1 MKVTDLAG
9 YRSTQSFGSAAAKKS
24 AMKSSQDENKQSEGL
39 IESFSDVLQKAIN
52 DLGALEADSSRKTN
66 DMLTGK
72 LDNVHDLTIA
82 MEKAKIGL
90 SLALEVRNKAL
101 ESYKE
106 IMRMQI

>member
-1 MKVTDLAG
+1 MKITDLAG
-9 YRSTQSFGSAAAKKS
+9 YSNARPFGSAAAVKS
-24 AMKSSQDENKQSEGL
+24 AGKSLKDESKQSEGL
-39 IESFSDVLQKAIN
+39 IESFSSVLQKAVN
-52 DLGALEADSSRKTN
+52 DLNALEADSTKKTN

-82 MEKAKIGL
+82 MEKAKIGM
-90 SLALEVRNKAL
+90 SLALEVRNKVL